1 MNAGDIYGGDTTAI
15 LGVKETLSASD
26 NSGSIGTL
34 GNFTNSSFSWLAFV
48 LMLVFIRLL
57 EMSAKTV

>member
-1 MNAGDIYGGDTTAI
+1 MDAGDIYGDATPQI
-15 LGVKETLSASD
+15 LGLKEKLSASD

-34 GNFTNSSFSWLAFV
+34 GNMTNSSVSWLAFV

-57 EMSAKTV
+57 EISAKTI